1 VSGGDPPN
9 PLDPRWSEGRLRSCG
24 VSPGGSML
32 SPLDIA
38 SSQLHMDVVESLSEE
53 VEEEQD
59 VEEGVLLL
67 PLL

>member
-1 VSGGDPPN
+1 
-9 PLDPRWSEGRLRSCG
+9 
-24 VSPGGSML
+24 ML
-32 SPLDIA
+32 SPLDMA

-53 VEEEQD
+53 AEEEQD